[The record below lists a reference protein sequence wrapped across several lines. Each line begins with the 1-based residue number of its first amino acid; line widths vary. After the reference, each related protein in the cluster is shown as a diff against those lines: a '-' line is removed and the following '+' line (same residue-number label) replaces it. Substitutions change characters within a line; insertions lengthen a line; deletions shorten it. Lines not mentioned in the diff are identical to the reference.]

1 MFDTDNDISG
11 RQRAKTITLPEDAFA
26 PRTAHRAA
34 HRSVRRSLRVAK
46 FGGTSVG
53 NAACIR
59 RVVDIVHDSS
69 RDSDIV
75 VVVSAM
81 AGVTNKLLE
90 VASQAEAGNIV
101 ESVLILQALREQ
113 HEVAIND
120 LIPAGEKRNELYQ
133 KMRELLEQCE
143 DWCKGAATLGQ
154 LTAAARD
161 SISSIGERLT
171 APIVAAAL
179 TSRGLLS
186 EPVEAT
192 DIIVTDGFHGAAD
205 PQMELTTPRCELHVA
220 SLVRRGIIPVVTGFI
235 GSTQEGALTTLG
247 RGGSDYSA
255 TILGAALNASE
266 VIIWT
271 DVDGMLTADP
281 KLVPDA
287 STIPEISYREAS
299 ELAYFGAKVLHPKT
313 LRPVMQQGIPVWI
326 RNTFAPENKGTK
338 ITPTGSLIN
347 RGVKAITAI
356 SDAALITVGVP
367 ALQNQDLLGRTL
379 ATAKAI
385 RVDVLMAS
393 RSEGHIFLVVAAAYA
408 QVTVEAL
415 HREFASDLTQHSGEG
430 VHVDAGIA
438 ILTVVGEDL
447 HAAKSIVGRAT
458 DKLSGDNVNVL
469 ATGQG
474 SSECHYSFVVA
485 KHDVHA
491 ALLRTHREFEPVL
504 PHGSPQE
511 MSRQRHNFPTVT
523 TTPADEQLRPR
534 PNSSVRATAGASK
547 HETEILDENSF
558 RTMIAHERKR
568 TERSRNPV
576 LLMLLDI
583 GTELPFE
590 RNGRLLN
597 DVLSVLSASTRETD
611 VIGWYKDNSTIG
623 VMFTEIPVED
633 PGAILG
639 TMMYRVS
646 KTLRHELDFKKFS
659 QIRISWHLYPENW
672 DQDTSPANPT
682 LYPDLEHR
690 EKLHRGPLAIKR
702 LIDVVASLAALF
714 FLSPVFLIVAILVK
728 SGSKGPML
736 FKQERLGQ
744 FGKPFTFLKFRSMY
758 TGNDLSIHQ
767 QFMKKVIKGNYEGK
781 TEQGGGKVYKMTD
794 DPRVT
799 PIGRFIRRTS
809 LDELPQFINVLKG
822 EMSLVGPR
830 PPIAYECQE
839 YEIWHRRRV
848 LEVKPGITGLWQ
860 IKGRSRV
867 RFDDMVR
874 LDLQYV
880 RTWSLWLDLQI
891 LLKTPAAV
899 LWSNDAF

>member
-1 MFDTDNDISG
+1 MFDTDNEING
-11 RQRAKTITLPEDAFA
+11 RPQANTIALPDEIFA
-26 PRTAHRAA
+26 PRSGHRGA
-34 HRSVRRSLRVAK
+34 HRSVRRPLRVLK

-59 RVVDIVHDSS
+59 RVAEIVHDAS
-69 RDSDIV
+69 RESEIV

-90 VASQAEAGNIV
+90 AAAQAEAANLG
-101 ESVLILQALREQ
+101 ESALILKELLQQ
-113 HEVAIND
+113 HEAAISE
-120 LIPAGEKRNELYQ
+120 LIAAAEKRDQLCR
-133 KMRELLEQCE
+133 KTRDLLCQCE
-143 DWCKGAATLGQ
+143 DWCRTAASLGQ
-154 LTAAARD
+154 LTPARKD
-161 SISSIGERLT
+161 SIASIGERLV

-179 TSRGLLS
+179 ISSGLLS
-186 EPVEAT
+186 EPIEAT
-192 DIIVTDGFHGAAD
+192 DLIVTDAFHGAAD
-205 PQMELTTPRCELHVA
+205 PQMELTIERCESQLA
-220 SLVRRGIIPVVTGFI
+220 GLVRRGIIPVVTGFI
-235 GSTQEGALTTLG
+235 GSTHEGALTTLG

-255 TILGAALNASE
+255 TILGAALNANE

-281 KLVPDA
+281 KLVA
-287 STIPEISYREAS
+287 NATTIPEISYREAS

-326 RNTFAPENKGTK
+326 RNTFAPEKKGTK
-338 ITPTGSLIN
+338 ITPIGSHEN

-356 SDAALITVGVP
+356 NDAALITVGVP
-367 ALQNQDLLGRTL
+367 SLNDQDLLGRTL
-379 ATAKAI
+379 ATTKAI

-393 RSEGHIFLVVAAAYA
+393 RSEGRILLVVAATFA
-408 QVTVEAL
+408 QCTVEAL
-415 HREFASDLTQHSGEG
+415 HREFASDLPQHGAN
-430 VHVDAGIA
+430 HVCLDSGIA

-458 DKLSGDNVNVL
+458 DKLSGDNVNIL

-485 KHDVHA
+485 KNDIHA
-491 ALLRTHREFEPVL
+491 ALLRTHKEFESPVSTE
-504 PHGSPQE
+504 GPQDR
-511 MSRQRHNFPTVT
+511 SGHNFPAT
-523 TTPADEQLRPR
+523 TTISRDEKRR
-534 PNSSVRATAGASK
+534 SRANEAVAAIATRTKRQA
-547 HETEILDENSF
+547 EILDEMSF

-568 TERSRNPV
+568 TERSQNPV
-576 LLMLLDI
+576 LLMLLDT
-583 GTELPFE
+583 GSTLPFE
-590 RNGRLLN
+590 KNGKLLG

-611 VIGWYKDNSTIG
+611 VIGWYKDHSTIG
-623 VMFTEIPVED
+623 VMFTEIALPD

-672 DQDTSPANPT
+672 DQDTSVANPT
-682 LYPDLEHR
+682 LYPDLENR

-702 LIDVVASLAALF
+702 LIDIFGSLAALF
-714 FLSPVFLIVAILVK
+714 FLSPVFLVVAALVK
-728 SGSKGPML
+728 FGSKGPIL

-758 TGNDLSIHQ
+758 TGNNLSIHQ
-767 QFMKKVIKGNYEGK
+767 EFMKQVIKGKYEGK
-781 TEQGGGKVYKMTD
+781 TEGSGAKVYKMTD

-899 LWSNDAF
+899 LWSNNAF

>member
-1 MFDTDNDISG
+1 MFDTDNEIRR
-11 RQRAKTITLPEDAFA
+11 RQPAKTIALPEEIFA
-26 PRTAHRAA
+26 PRSGHRDA
-34 HRSVRRSLRVAK
+34 HRSVRRPLRVLK

-53 NAACIR
+53 DAACIR
-59 RVVDIVHDSS
+59 RVSDIVYNAS
-69 RDSDIV
+69 RNSDVV

-90 VASQAEAGNIV
+90 AAAQAEAANIA
-101 ESVLILQALREQ
+101 ESTLILNHLRQQ
-113 HEVAIND
+113 HKAAISD
-120 LIPAGEKRNELYQ
+120 LISAADERDRLRRKT
-133 KMRELLEQCE
+133 RELLDQCE
-143 DWCKGAATLGQ
+143 NWCRSAASLGQ
-154 LTAAARD
+154 LTAAHRD
-161 SISSIGERLT
+161 AISSVGERLA
-171 APIVAAAL
+171 APILSATL
-179 TSRGLLS
+179 TSSGLLS
-186 EPVEAT
+186 ESVEAT
-192 DIIVTDGFHGAAD
+192 DLIVTDGFHGAAD
-205 PQMELTTPRCELHVA
+205 PQMELTTQRCESLLVA
-220 SLVRRGIIPVVTGFI
+220 LIRRGIIPVVTGFI
-235 GSTQEGALTTLG
+235 GSTPEGALTTLG

-255 TILGAALNASE
+255 TILGAALKAHE

-287 STIPEISYREAS
+287 STIPEISYQEAS

-313 LRPVMQQGIPVWI
+313 LRPVMRQGIPVWI
-326 RNTFAPENKGTK
+326 RNTFAPESEGTK
-338 ITPTGSLIN
+338 ITPTGNPDN

-367 ALQNQDLLGRTL
+367 ALNDQDLLGRTL
-379 ATAKAI
+379 ATTTAI

-393 RSEGHIFLVVAAAYA
+393 RSEGRILLVVAAAYA
-408 QVTVEAL
+408 QCTVEAL
-415 HREFASDLTQHSGEG
+415 HREFASDLSQHGPD
-430 VHVDAGIA
+430 HLRVDSGIA

-458 DKLSGDNVNVL
+458 DKLSGDNVNIL

-485 KHDVHA
+485 KDDIHA

-504 PHGSPQE
+504 SHDGPRPI
-511 MSRQRHNFPTVT
+511 SRQRHNFPAT
-523 TTPADEQLRPR
+523 TTALEDDRRPSR
-534 PNSSVRATAGASK
+534 GNGGLATIATESK
-547 HETEILDENSF
+547 RQAEILDEASF
-558 RTMIAHERKR
+558 RSMIAHERKR

-576 LLMLLDI
+576 LLMLLDT
-583 GTELPFE
+583 GTALTLEK
-590 RNGRLLN
+590 NGKLLN
-597 DVLSVLSASTRETD
+597 DVLSVLLASTRETD

-623 VMFTEIPVED
+623 VMFTEIAVED

-646 KTLRHELDFKKFS
+646 KTLRHDLDFRKFS
-659 QIRISWHLYPENW
+659 QIRISWHLFPENW
-672 DQDTSPANPT
+672 DLDASAANPT
-682 LYPDLEHR
+682 LYPDLENR

-702 LIDVVASLAALF
+702 LIDIVGSVAALV
-714 FLSPVFLIVAILVK
+714 FLSPIFLVVAILVK
-728 SGSKGPML
+728 FGSKGPIF

-767 QFMKKVIKGNYEGK
+767 EFMKQVIKGKFEGEAK
-781 TEQGGGKVYKMTD
+781 DGGAKVYKMTD
-794 DPRVT
+794 DPRIT
-799 PIGRFIRRTS
+799 PIGRLIRRTS
-809 LDELPQFINVLKG
+809 LDELPQFLNVLKG

-880 RTWSLWLDLQI
+880 RTWSLWLDFQI

-899 LWSNDAF
+899 LWSHDAF